1 MPIFIQQRVDSLQA
15 VFDFVKALEQLDGW
29 HSVSFNTKILNNV
42 RDHCLQAVFDFVES
56 LDQLDS
62 WRYSLVSTYPRLT
75 LSQQSAQQS
84 LSQLQLV
91 PQATLFVQPED

>member
-1 MPIFIQQRVDSLQA
+1 MPQGLLTARSDAVVLWRMRYANSLMVQY
-15 VFDFVKALEQLDGW
+15 KP
-29 HSVSFNTKILNNV
+29 SFMGI
-42 RDHCLQAVFDFVES
+42 DCLQAVFDFVES